1 MTFTT
6 TTMTSGLRPKNGP
19 VAPIYRSIGIQM
31 VTELPRPLVFTN
43 GVFDLLHP
51 GHAAFLTQA
60 AQLGAA
66 LVVGL
71 NRDASA
77 RRRNPSGHRP
87 VESEIERAVAVA
99 SLPAVTAVVLFE
111 DDVPLRLIRALRPEV
126 YVKGGDYAVRPLPEA
141 DLVAQWGGRTVI
153 IPRAGDWA
161 TGALIAEMSREPGG
175 NAPRTGTA

>member
-6 TTMTSGLRPKNGP
+6 TTPGPRPKNNA

-77 RRRNPSGHRP
+77 RRQSPSGQRP

-99 SLPAVTAVVLFE
+99 SLPAVTAVALFE
-111 DDVPLRLIRALRPEV
+111 DDAPLRLIRALRPEV
-126 YVKGGDYAVRPLPEA
+126 YVRDGDYAARPLPEA

-161 TGALIAEMSREPGG
+161 TSALIAEMSREPGG
-175 NAPRTGTA
+175 GASRTKTI